1 MKSRINKI
9 RASSSSSSS
18 VLNLSK
24 MFVTLSN
31 DVVCRVALGKKYS
44 GMSGGKGGIGFKEL
58 LGEASKQLDDFIDKV
73 VQEHMDGGSKS
84 ARDDDEQKDFVD
96 VLLGIQQ
103 ENSAGNFPVDRCK
116 GPFSSGSKWVGLLQR
131 VT

>member
-1 MKSRINKI
+1 
-9 RASSSSSSS
+9 
-18 VLNLSK
+18 

-44 GMSGGKGGIGFKEL
+44 GMSGGKGGIDKV
-58 LGEASKQLDDFIDKV
+58 SKQLDDFINKV

-84 ARDDDEQKDFVD
+84 AGDDDEQKDFVD

-103 ENSAGNFPVDRCK
+103 ENSAGYFPTD
-116 GPFSSGSKWVGLLQR
+116 R
-131 VT
+131 VTIKDCFF